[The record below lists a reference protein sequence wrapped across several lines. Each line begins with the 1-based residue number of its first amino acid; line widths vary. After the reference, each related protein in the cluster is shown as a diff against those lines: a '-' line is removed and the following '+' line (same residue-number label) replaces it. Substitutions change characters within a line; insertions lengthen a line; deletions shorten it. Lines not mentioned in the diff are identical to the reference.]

1 MQELKEIYK
10 AIEKIPVVEMKYNL
24 VKVNELNEPQIGEPV
39 QEGQE
44 AMLSINL
51 KRTNR
56 CSNQEVKILNFPK
69 AKDASWFIIVAN
81 PAKDEILGMT
91 RANFKRFASKN
102 LTIVLPQD
110 FIDETMQLYLICDSY
125 IGLDQ
130 VYTIDLIQVNGL
142 L

>member
-1 MQELKEIYK
+1 
-10 AIEKIPVVEMKYNL
+10 
-24 VKVNELNEPQIGEPV
+24 
-39 QEGQE
+39 
-44 AMLSINL
+44 MLSINL

-81 PAKDEILGMT
+81 PRKDEILGMT

-110 FIDETMQLYLICDSY
+110 FIDETLELHLICDSY
-125 IGLDQ
+125 IGMD
-130 VYTIDLIQVNGL
+130 
-142 L
+142 